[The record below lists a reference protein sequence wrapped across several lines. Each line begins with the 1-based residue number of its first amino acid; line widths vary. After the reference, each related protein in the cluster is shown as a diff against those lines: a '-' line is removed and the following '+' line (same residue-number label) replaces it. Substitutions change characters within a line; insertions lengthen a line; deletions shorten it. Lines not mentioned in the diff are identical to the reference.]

1 MKRLLAAAGVV
12 VLASVS
18 LLALSTVVSTPRL
31 AERPGVLPGDLMQVH
46 IAGCLSRTNPAMV
59 QRGVTLEEVAG
70 AYDIDVHGSN
80 ASGGATARQLEAWE
94 QQLEVCVNEFRRSN
108 EPEPYLH
115 SDSEFDLTVQYL
127 YYTGPLTAC
136 LRERGIE
143 PLQPLSLEE
152 FRSRT
157 FPINPYW
164 MMEGESEQLLDVYRD
179 CPPFPD
185 ILVAD
190 P

>member
-12 VLASVS
+12 VVASAS
-18 LLALSTVVSTPRL
+18 LLALAAVMSAPRL
-31 AERPGVLPGDLMQVH
+31 AERPGVLPDLMQRH
-46 IAGCLSRTNPAMV
+46 IAECMSRSNPAAV
-59 QRGVTLEEVAG
+59 QRGLSLVEEAG
-70 AYDIDVHGSN
+70 RYDVEVQGSN
-80 ASGGATARQLEAWE
+80 ASGSATARQLDAWE
-94 QQLEVCVNEFRRSN
+94 QQLETCVNEYRSSG
-108 EPEPYLH
+108 EAQPFLS
-115 SDSEFDLTVQYL
+115 SDSEFDLTVHYL

-157 FPINPYW
+157 FPMNPYW

-179 CPPFPD
+179 CPPFPE
-185 ILVAD
+185 ILMAGS
-190 P
+190 